1 MSTSDLLTGGP
12 NALQDAAK
20 NHLWMYFTRHGNFA
34 TQDVPMIVRG
44 EGCYVYDDKGRKIL
58 DGLAGLFT
66 VQIGHGRTELGDAA
80 KEQSDKLA
88 FFHFGLMPTQWL
100 QL

>member
-1 MSTSDLLTGGP
+1 MGNKMSTSDLLAGGP

-58 DGLAGLFT
+58 D
-66 VQIGHGRTELGDAA
+66 
-80 KEQSDKLA
+80 
-88 FFHFGLMPTQWL
+88 
-100 QL
+100 

>member
-12 NALQDAAK
+12 NALQDVAK

-66 VQIGHGRTELGDAA
+66 VQLLVDILW
-80 KEQSDKLA
+80 QPLW
-88 FFHFGLMPTQWL
+88 Q
-100 QL
+100 